1 MNRLTVAVAQS
12 LLVAA
17 FLAVPSR
24 AEDEEALKKD
34 LTAVIALQ
42 GLPCG
47 QVVAVKVQA
56 ESDYAASCQDGNR
69 YRVHMTAEGRV
80 VVEKQK

>member
-1 MNRLTVAVAQS
+1 MNTRIVALAQS
-12 LLVAA
+12 LVVAMS
-17 FLAVPSR
+17 FAVQSSP
-24 AEDEEALKKD
+24 EDEEALKKD
-34 LTAVIALQ
+34 LTAVIALN

-47 QVVAVKVQA
+47 RVVAVKVQA

>member
-1 MNRLTVAVAQS
+1 MNTRTVVLAQL

-17 FLAVPSR
+17 PFAVPSF
-24 AEDEEALKKD
+24 AADDEELKKD

-47 QVVAVKVQA
+47 EVIAVTVQA
-56 ESDYAASCQDGNR
+56 ENDYAVSCKDANK
-69 YRVHMTAEGRV
+69 YRVYLNAQGRV
-80 VVEKQK
+80 VVEKRK

>member
-1 MNRLTVAVAQS
+1 MNTRTVVLAQS

-17 FLAVPSR
+17 LFAVPSF
-24 AEDEEALKKD
+24 AADDEELKKD

-56 ESDYAASCQDGNR
+56 ENDYAVSCKDDNM
-69 YRVHMTAEGRV
+69 YRVYLNAEGRV
-80 VVEKQK
+80 VVDKRK

>member
-1 MNRLTVAVAQS
+1 MNKCAVVLAQS

-17 FLAVPSR
+17 LAAVPSF
-24 AEDEEALKKD
+24 AADDDALKKD

-47 QVVAVKVQA
+47 QVVAVTVQA
-56 ESDYAASCQDGNR
+56 ENDYAASCKDGHK
-69 YRVHMTAEGRV
+69 YRVYQNAAGRV
-80 VVEKQK
+80 VVEERK

>member
-1 MNRLTVAVAQS
+1 MNRRTAVLLQS
-12 LLVAA
+12 LVVLAL
-17 FLAVPSR
+17 FAVPS
-24 AEDEEALKKD
+24 AAQDEEALKKD
-34 LTAVIALQ
+34 LTAVIALN

-47 QVVAVKVQA
+47 RVVAVKVQA

-80 VVEKQK
+80 VVDQQK